1 MSQENYEIIIHNE
14 RIWKFYK
21 ENPNIDIESS
31 ILLLVDLLENTFNKM
46 SNISTTNINLQLLS
60 YMKETKTE
68 IENLKN
74 NYKEELTLLK
84 NEYKDDICKT
94 IHTNYLSEYEKLN
107 TIIKNNSDNLINST
121 EILLKNTIPQNQE
134 NISKEIIFQMKS
146 FQEIMMEETKKNN
159 TFNDFIQKFDTK
171 YNTMIQTLQ
180 QPIFSILS
188 NSEKSA
194 VLNNKL
200 QEELSD
206 FLGKYKI
213 SSFKGQLGENRL
225 SNILNEMYSTAEVI
239 NTTGKTSSGDFIVKR
254 IDAPPFLVENK
265 DYKEKVPTCEVEKF
279 IKDIETQ
286 SITEKMHGIF
296 LSQCSSI
303 CLKYNFEINIHNGSV
318 LVYIHNCE
326 YAPEKIRIAVE
337 IIDRLSMLPEL
348 NDGDNESISKNLL
361 DEINTEY
368 QSFIINKENS
378 INSLKDYYKKS
389 LSQIEQLKLPCF
401 EKYLSQ
407 KYAFSK
413 TKNKF
418 ICEFCNIAEYSTSKG
433 LSNHKRNGTC
443 VAKNNLQCS
452 VIEKNESFEPS
463 IENMS
468 LQLDENNNVLQE
480 NITPPKKIIRKTKK

>member
-14 RIWKFYK
+14 RIWKFYN
-21 ENPNIDIESS
+21 ENPNIDIETSL
-31 ILLLVDLLENTFNKM
+31 LLLVELLENTFNKM
-46 SNISTTNINLQLLS
+46 SNISTNINLQLLS
-60 YMKETKTE
+60 YMKDTKEE

-74 NYKEELTLLK
+74 NNKEELHALK
-84 NEYKDDICKT
+84 NEYKEDICKT
-94 IHTNYLSEYEKLN
+94 IHANHLSEYEKLN
-107 TIIKNNSDNLINST
+107 TIIKNNSENLINST

-134 NISKEIIFQMKS
+134 NISREIISQIKS
-146 FQEIMMEETKKNN
+146 FQENMMEETKKN
-159 TFNDFIQKFDTK
+159 TPFNDFIQNFDAK
-171 YNTMIQTLQ
+171 YNAMIQTLQ

-239 NTTGKTSSGDFIVKR
+239 NTTGKTSSGDFIVRR
-254 IDAPPFLVENK
+254 IDSPPFLVENK
-265 DYKEKVPTCEVEKF
+265 DYKEKVPTSEVEKF

-286 SITEKMHGIF
+286 SSTEKMHGIF
-296 LSQCSSI
+296 LSQSSPI

-318 LVYIHNCE
+318 LVYVHNCE
-326 YAPEKIRIAVE
+326 YTPEKIRIAVE
-337 IIDRLSMLPEL
+337 IIDRLSLLSVL
-348 NDGDNESISKNLL
+348 NQGENESISKDLL
-361 DEINTEY
+361 DEINSEY
-368 QSFIINKENS
+368 QSFITNRENS
-378 INSLKDYYKKS
+378 INTLKDFYKKS

-418 ICEFCNIAEYSTSKG
+418 VCEFCNIYETFSSKG
-433 LSNHKRNGTC
+433 LSNHKRIC
-443 VAKNNLQCS
+443 VAKNISDSSL
-452 VIEKNESFEPS
+452 EKNEI
-463 IENMS
+463 IENS
-468 LQLDENNNVLQE
+468 FIQINENNPA
-480 NITPPKKIIRKTKK
+480 TATAPRKRTKNKS